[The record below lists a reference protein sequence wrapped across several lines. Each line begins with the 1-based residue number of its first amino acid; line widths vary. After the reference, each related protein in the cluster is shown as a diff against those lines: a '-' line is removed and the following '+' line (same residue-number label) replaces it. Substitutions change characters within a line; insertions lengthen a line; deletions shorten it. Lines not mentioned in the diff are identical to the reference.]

1 VIRFDPDGGEV
12 IGLAGAEVGGEMFD
26 RLLFQ
31 HKVASVLHLGDSF
44 PTPGGYRD
52 LPNLFRKR
60 MSTLSGLR
68 DLLSDKYT
76 ASTLSNLMAADPG
89 KRLATVQEIIYG
101 GHAYGFYRAIEQA
114 KIDLSEAASTA
125 IEFHRPGIDIS
136 VPVRREEFERLIDGH
151 LQTVEDA
158 ILGALDEA
166 AVSPEAVSLVLRTG
180 GSSSIPAF
188 VRILEKTFDPSV
200 IQERP
205 VYTTV
210 VHGLALYALEQW

>member
-1 VIRFDPDGGEV
+1 
-12 IGLAGAEVGGEMFD
+12 
-26 RLLFQ
+26 
-31 HKVASVLHLGDSF
+31 VLHLNDTF
-44 PTPGGYRD
+44 PTSRGYRE

-60 MSTLSGLR
+60 MSTLSGLK
-68 DLLSDKYT
+68 DLLNDKYT
-76 ASTLSNLMAADPG
+76 ASTLSNLMVADPG

-101 GHAYGFYRAIEQA
+101 GQAYGFYRAIEQA
-114 KIDLSEAASTA
+114 KIDLSKAASAA
-125 IEFHRPGIDIS
+125 IEVHRPGIDIS
-136 VPVRREEFERLIDGH
+136 VPVRREEFESLIAGH
-151 LQTVEDA
+151 LHTVEDA
-158 ILGALDEA
+158 ILRALDMA